1 MDAILQITLYFG
13 VHTVFLFA
21 CMLLHD
27 SISFPKIGLSH
38 KSTKMPFL
46 RKKCEN
52 AYFSIFFCVN
62 FLLAFFTNANKQSS
76 YKSVT

>member
-52 AYFSIFFCVN
+52 AYISIFCVN
-62 FLLAFFTNANKQSS
+62 FFQKNINNENS